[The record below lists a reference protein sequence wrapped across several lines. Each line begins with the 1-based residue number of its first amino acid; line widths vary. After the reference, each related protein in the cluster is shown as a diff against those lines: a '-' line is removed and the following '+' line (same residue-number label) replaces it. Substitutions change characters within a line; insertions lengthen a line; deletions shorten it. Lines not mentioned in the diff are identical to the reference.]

1 MNIKEFLPEQWGL
14 LYAAFAFSQGIGLL
28 SYWALPLVAGS
39 LVTGLGLS
47 ATEVGLIG
55 TIEGSG
61 LFISSLLLANFV
73 DRGYRKRV
81 ALLSVGVVVISN
93 LLCGLVNMDFTSLL
107 IMRFITGIGAGLAL
121 AVGNA
126 TIANARDTEKF
137 SGHLTAMLVLFMV
150 IIMPALS
157 RLSETSGY
165 QGVFLGL
172 AATVL
177 IGAISIL
184 FLPDGPDSSLVH
196 EGDAASRNAI
206 SLLSAL
212 SIAVLM
218 IMLMFGA
225 RGTLPWLVAE
235 QLGTDAGMSLPEV
248 GNLFSLMYAV
258 SIIGPFSLLFLA
270 RVVGVRAILFWSL
283 AVAGIFNWLFTVS
296 AGNAMQF
303 SVGIIAWA
311 VFFFIAF
318 AQINAVAAQVDRSG
332 RLASAVGSA
341 FIGGITIAPFIGGS
355 LVDAGGYSWLGAA
368 EITLTV
374 VIGIVVLIGIPKY
387 IDKIG

>member
-1 MNIKEFLPEQWGL
+1 MKIKEFLPEEWGL

-39 LVTGLGLS
+39 LVTGLGLTT
-47 ATEVGLIG
+47 TEVGMIG

-81 ALLSVGVVVISN
+81 AIMSVAVVVTANLVCGIANMGFIS
-93 LLCGLVNMDFTSLL
+93 LA

-137 SGHLTAMLVLFMV
+137 SGHLTVMLVLFMV
-150 IIMPALS
+150 VIMPALS
-157 RLSETSGY
+157 RISETFGY
-165 QGVFLGL
+165 QGIFLGL
-172 AATVL
+172 AVTVL
-177 IGAISIL
+177 VCSISII
-184 FLPDGPDSSLVH
+184 FLPDGPDPSLAP
-196 EGDAASRNAI
+196 EGEVDSRTATG
-206 SLLSAL
+206 LLSAL

-235 QLGTDAGMSLPEV
+235 QLGTDAGMSLPQV

-258 SIIGPFSLLFLA
+258 SILGPCSLLFLA
-270 RVVGVRAILFWSL
+270 RVASVRAILFWSL
-283 AVAGIFNWLFTVS
+283 VVAGFFNWLFTVS
-296 AGNAMQF
+296 AGNAVQF
-303 SVGIIAWA
+303 SVGIVAWA
-311 VFFFIAF
+311 TVFFIAF
-318 AQINAVAAQVDRSG
+318 AQINAVAARVDRTG

-355 LVDAGGYSWLGAA
+355 LVDAGGYAWLGAA
-368 EITLTV
+368 EIFLTV
-374 VIGIVVLIGIPKY
+374 LIAIVVLVGIPRH
-387 IDKIG
+387 IQAHN

>member
-1 MNIKEFLPEQWGL
+1 MKIDEFVPEECGL

-39 LVTGLGLS
+39 LITGLGLS
-47 ATEVGLIG
+47 TTEVGMIG

-81 ALLSVGVVVISN
+81 AIISVSVVVITN
-93 LLCGLVNMDFTSLL
+93 LLCGIINMGFIPLAL
-107 IMRFITGIGAGLAL
+107 MRFITGLGAGLAL

-137 SGHLTAMLVLFMV
+137 SGHMTVMLLLFMV
-150 IIMPALS
+150 VVTPALWRIS
-157 RLSETSGY
+157 DTFGY
-165 QGVFLGL
+165 QGIFLGL
-172 AATVL
+172 AVTVL
-177 IGAISIL
+177 VGAISII
-184 FLPDGPDSSLVH
+184 FLPDGPDPSLVH
-196 EGDAASRNAI
+196 EGGVDSRSAT

-212 SIAVLM
+212 SIAVLV

-235 QLGTDAGMSLPEV
+235 QLGTDAGMSLPQV

-258 SIIGPFSLLFLA
+258 SILGPCSLLFLA
-270 RVVGVRAILFWSL
+270 RVAGVRAILFWSL
-283 AVAGIFNWLFTVS
+283 AVAGFFNWLFTVS
-296 AGNAMQF
+296 AGNAIQF
-303 SVGIIAWA
+303 SVGIIAWTT
-311 VFFFIAF
+311 FFFIAF
-318 AQINAVAAQVDRSG
+318 AQINAIAAQVDRTG

-355 LVDAGGYSWLGAA
+355 LVDAGGYTWLGAA
-368 EITLTV
+368 EIILTV
-374 VIGIVVLIGIPKY
+374 LIAIAVLAGIPKR
-387 IDKIG
+387 IEEPD

>member
-1 MNIKEFLPEQWGL
+1 MKIKEFLPEEWGL

-47 ATEVGLIG
+47 ATEVGMIG

-81 ALLSVGVVVISN
+81 AIISVAVVVIAN
-93 LLCGLVNMDFTSLL
+93 LLCGIVNMEFIPLA
-107 IMRFITGIGAGLAL
+107 IMRFITGLGAGLAL

-126 TIANARDTEKF
+126 TIANARNTEKF

-157 RLSETSGY
+157 RLSEAFGY

-172 AATVL
+172 AVTVL
-177 IGAISIL
+177 IGAISII
-184 FLPDGPDSSLVH
+184 FLPDGPDPSLVH
-196 EGDAASRNAI
+196 EGEVDSRTAT

-235 QLGTDAGMSLPEV
+235 QLGTDAGMSLPEI
-248 GNLFSLMYAV
+248 GNLFSVMYAV
-258 SIIGPFSLLFLA
+258 SILGPISLLFLA
-270 RVVGVRAILFWSL
+270 RLVGVRAILFWSL
-283 AVAGIFNWLFTVS
+283 AVAGFFNWLFTVS

-318 AQINAVAAQVDRSG
+318 AQINAIAAQLDRTG

-355 LVDAGGYSWLGAA
+355 LVDAGGYTWLGAA
-368 EITLTV
+368 EIILTV
-374 VIGIVVLIGIPKY
+374 LIAIVVLVGIPRHIEKTS
-387 IDKIG
+387 